1 MNSRVTSKLVCYLSI
16 MNLDILNIGGE
27 KGKLDDGFVICVVA
41 AKKRLTKG
49 PREGYRTVPK

>member
-1 MNSRVTSKLVCYLSI
+1 MFLLSVDYEFGH
-16 MNLDILNIGGE
+16 LGYCGE

-41 AKKRLTKG
+41 AKKRLSKG